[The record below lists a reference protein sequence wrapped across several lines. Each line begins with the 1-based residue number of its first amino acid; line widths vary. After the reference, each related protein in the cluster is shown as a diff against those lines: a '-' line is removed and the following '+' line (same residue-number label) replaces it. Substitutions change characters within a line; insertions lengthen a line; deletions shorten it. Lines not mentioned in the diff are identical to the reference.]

1 MESGLNNEKPE
12 LIFAL
17 DFSLI
22 CFLDLPEHLSF
33 PDVIPL
39 FVAVRTPRVDL
50 GNCDGPCVFRSFVSH
65 LFILVVSALGPS
77 GIV

>member
-1 MESGLNNEKPE
+1 
-12 LIFAL
+12 
-17 DFSLI
+17 
-22 CFLDLPEHLSF
+22 
-33 PDVIPL
+33 VIPL

-50 GNCDGPCVFRSFVSH
+50 GNCDGPCVFHSFVSH